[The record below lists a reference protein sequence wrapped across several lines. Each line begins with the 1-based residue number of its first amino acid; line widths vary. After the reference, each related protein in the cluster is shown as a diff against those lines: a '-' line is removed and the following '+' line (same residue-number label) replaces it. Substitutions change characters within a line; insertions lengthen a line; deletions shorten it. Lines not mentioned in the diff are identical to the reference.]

1 MISIITIAKNEEKS
15 IERTILSV
23 INQSAINEIEYIV
36 IDGKSSDYTLE
47 IIKKYKDKISKIIS
61 EPDFGIYNA
70 MNKGIKAA
78 NGDYILFLNAG
89 DELFCNKTIEKILPK
104 LNCDLVFGD
113 ILIRDKN
120 GKNSTIEYDFIDD
133 FELFYKSLPHPCTF
147 IKKEC
152 FLKLDLYD
160 ETKKIMSDWQWFL
173 KYFKS
178 GGKYSYIKTPVAIFY
193 LGGIST
199 SKKFK
204 KLQKQERN
212 EILNEFY
219 SKKKQFLYKLI
230 LKITKK
236 NSVLKQIKKLLTKIG
251 ILEIYENYYNN

>member
-1 MISIITIAKNEEKS
+1 
-15 IERTILSV
+15 
-23 INQSAINEIEYIV
+23 
-36 IDGKSSDYTLE
+36 
-47 IIKKYKDKISKIIS
+47 
-61 EPDFGIYNA
+61 
-70 MNKGIKAA
+70 
-78 NGDYILFLNAG
+78 
-89 DELFCNKTIEKILPK
+89 
-104 LNCDLVFGD
+104 
-113 ILIRDKN
+113 
-120 GKNSTIEYDFIDD
+120 
-133 FELFYKSLPHPCTF
+133 
-147 IKKEC
+147 
-152 FLKLDLYD
+152 
-160 ETKKIMSDWQWFL
+160 MSDWQWFL

-178 GGKYSYIKTPVAIFY
+178 GGKYSYIKIPVSIFY